1 MQENSIIKQNILKY
15 LEYKGI
21 TPYKFY
27 KDNDVTRGILT
38 QNNGITEENLLKF
51 IKFAQDISLKWLLTG
66 EGDMIKSETQPNAAS
81 NTVSTPSECCEDG
94 VISTLKDIIKEQAKE
109 IARLELELE
118 HYRSTDAA
126 TDNP

>member
-51 IKFAQDISLKWLLTG
+51 VRFAQDISLNWLLTG
-66 EGDMIKSETQPNAAS
+66 EGDMIKPETQPNASS
-81 NTVSTPSECCEDG
+81 NTVSPPSECCEDG

-109 IARLELELE
+109 IVRLEMELE
-118 HYRSTDAA
+118 TLKNGAK
-126 TDNP
+126 

>member
-51 IKFAQDISLKWLLTG
+51 VRFAQDISLNWLLTG
-66 EGDMIKSETQPNAAS
+66 EGDMIKPETQPNASS
-81 NTVSTPSECCEDG
+81 NTVSPPSECCEDG

-109 IARLELELE
+109 IVRLEMEVETLKNG
-118 HYRSTDAA
+118 TK
-126 TDNP
+126 

>member
-51 IKFAQDISLKWLLTG
+51 VRFAQDISLNWLLTG
-66 EGDMIKSETQPNAAS
+66 EGDMIKPETQPNASS
-81 NTVSTPSECCEDG
+81 NTVSPPSECCEDG

-109 IARLELELE
+109 IVRLEMEVDTLKNG
-118 HYRSTDAA
+118 TK
-126 TDNP
+126 

>member
-51 IKFAQDISLKWLLTG
+51 VRFAQDISLNWLLTG
-66 EGDMIKSETQPNAAS
+66 EGDMIKPETQPNASS
-81 NTVSTPSECCEDG
+81 NTVSPPSECREDG

-109 IARLELELE
+109 IVRLEMEVETLKNG
-118 HYRSTDAA
+118 TK
-126 TDNP
+126 